1 MAAITWYFDFVS
13 PFSYLQ
19 FAAYPDLMR
28 RPDVAIKPVLFAG
41 LLAHWGHKGPAEL
54 PTKRR
59 HTYRYCVW
67 DAARRGVPFRF
78 PPAHPFNPLHA
89 LRLAIA
95 LGAGHDVVRTIFEFI
110 WKEGRSPAEEW
121 PALCERLGVADP
133 GRLTGDAAVKGALR
147 ANVDEAI
154 AAGVF
159 GVPTFAVDGELFW
172 GVDATPMF
180 LDYLADPALFESEA
194 MRRVD
199 ALPVAAER
207 KA

>member
-1 MAAITWYFDFVS
+1 MAAIRWYFDFVS
-13 PFSYLQ
+13 PFSYIQ

-28 RPDVAIKPVLFAG
+28 RPDVALTPVLFAG

-59 HTYRYCVW
+59 HTYRHCVW

-78 PPAHPFNPLHA
+78 PPAHPFNPLHV

-95 LGAGHDVVRTIFEFI
+95 LGAGYEAVRTIFEFI
-110 WKEGRSPAEEW
+110 WKEGRSSAAEW

-133 GRLTGDAAVKGALR
+133 DRLTGDAAVKNALR

-154 AAGVF
+154 SAGVF
-159 GVPTFAVDGELFW
+159 GVPTFVAGGELFW

-180 LDYLADPALFESEA
+180 LDYLANPALFRSEE

>member
-28 RPDVAIKPVLFAG
+28 RPEVAIKPVLFAG

-95 LGAGHDVVRTIFEFI
+95 LGAGYDVVRTIFEFI

-180 LDYLADPALFESEA
+180 LDYLADRALFESEA

>member
-1 MAAITWYFDFVS
+1 MAPIRWYFDFVS
-13 PFSYLQ
+13 PFSYIQ

-28 RPDVAIKPVLFAG
+28 RPDVALRPVLFAG

-59 HTYRYCVW
+59 HTYRHCVW
-67 DAARRGVPFRF
+67 DAARRGLPFRF
-78 PPAHPFNPLHA
+78 PPAHPFNPLHV

-95 LGAGHDVVRTIFEFI
+95 LGAGYEVVRTIFEFI
-110 WKEGRSPAEEW
+110 WKEGRSPTGEW
-121 PALCERLGVADP
+121 RVLCERLGVGDP
-133 GRLTGDAAVKGALR
+133 DRLTGDAAVKSGLR

-159 GVPTFAVDGELFW
+159 GVPTLVVDGELFW

-180 LDYLADPALFESEA
+180 LDYLADPSLFASEE